1 MSCTPPNYSIQS
13 YTFFDF
19 RRRAQSPLFP
29 ILASCHQ
36 QLKAVSL
43 CTNDR
48 RTHFSSH
55 SVDNTEIRTPPTP
68 GATTSIVFGV
78 SSNRFQSTPP
88 HWGRP
93 FPCIQ
98 DDKDAIFQPTPHA
111 RGDLA
116 PHLVLDHLHTIST
129 HAPTPGATRPA
140 AWPVVVPCHCFN
152 PRPHTGGDAVF
163 LQNTFFPRGFNPRP
177 HTGGDHGLAPIL
189 HRGIDFNPRPHTGGD
204 QMSVNIPPVRDHFN
218 PRPHTGGDHLSQVVP
233 GRGDRFQPTPPHRGR
248 RAPPDCN
255 ISKRNFNPRPHTGG
269 DSNSISRLK
278 NGKFQPTPP
287 HRGRRSKRWREERQ
301 RPFQPTPPH
310 RGRPSHAQTIA
321 QIEGHFNPRPHTGG
335 DPIQTTLTL
344 VTPSDFN
351 PRPHTGGDET
361 RAQLAPLAWI
371 ISTHAPTPGATHF
384 SAGSCC

>member
-129 HAPTPGATRPA
+129 HAPTPGATPTA
-140 AWPVVVPCHCFN
+140 AWPVVVRCHCYN
-152 PRPHTGGDAVF
+152 PRPHAGADLFRPG
-163 LQNTFFPRGFNPRP
+163 PSGFC
-177 HTGGDHGLAPIL
+177 
-189 HRGIDFNPRPHTGGD
+189 
-204 QMSVNIPPVRDHFN
+204 Q
-218 PRPHTGGDHLSQVVP
+218 
-233 GRGDRFQPTPPHRGR
+233 
-248 RAPPDCN
+248 
-255 ISKRNFNPRPHTGG
+255 
-269 DSNSISRLK
+269 
-278 NGKFQPTPP
+278 
-287 HRGRRSKRWREERQ
+287 
-301 RPFQPTPPH
+301 
-310 RGRPSHAQTIA
+310 
-321 QIEGHFNPRPHTGG
+321 HFNPRPHTGG
-335 DPIQTTLTL
+335 DP
-344 VTPSDFN
+344 N
-351 PRPHTGGDET
+351 
-361 RAQLAPLAWI
+361 
-371 ISTHAPTPGATHF
+371 
-384 SAGSCC
+384 